1 MVKGLRNVS
10 MVLAAQ
16 TASSLCQTALEEIA
30 NVLVTFLSKN
40 AVACIATRSIQI
52 TAAGQD

>member
-16 TASSLCQTALEEIA
+16 TASSLCQTALEETA
-30 NVLVTFLSKN
+30 NVPVTFLSEN
-40 AVACIATRSIQI
+40 AVTSIETRSTQI

>member
-1 MVKGLRNVS
+1 MVKGLRNVR

-16 TASSLCQTALEEIA
+16 TASSLCQAALAETA
-30 NVLVTFLSKN
+30 NVPVTFLSEN
-40 AVACIATRSIQI
+40 AVTSIATRSTQI

>member
-10 MVLAAQ
+10 MGLAGQ
-16 TASSLCQTALEEIA
+16 TASSLCQTALEETA
-30 NVLVTFLSKN
+30 NVPVTFLSEN
-40 AVACIATRSIQI
+40 AVTRLATRSAPI